1 MSKKEVRIGIIG
13 CGQIAQQHL
22 KTYKEI
28 PEANVVACADIL
40 PSAADTSAK
49 TFGIPNIY
57 YSAHELL
64 KRDDLDAVD
73 VCLHNNFH
81 RAGVEAVLASG
92 RHCYCEKP
100 MAGAYA
106 DALAMKAAAEAS
118 GKLLHIQLAGI
129 YSNEVR
135 SVKEL
140 IEDGALGEVYYAR
153 TNGHRRRGRPYVD
166 GYGKPTF
173 VQKENSG
180 GGALYDMGV
189 YHISELLWLLGN
201 PTPTRICGRTFQ
213 KVAMDAKR
221 KDLSGYSVEELGTGL
236 VNFSNGIA
244 LDILE
249 AWAMHLD
256 TLEGSFILGSDGG
269 ARLRPFGY
277 FTSQGDL
284 DIDGGASM
292 GAAAYRRRK
301 LRTEDGDTD
310 TRDNSQRHWVNVLL
324 GNDTL
329 LPTMDLALNT
339 MLISEGIYLSEKQ
352 GREVTAEEV
361 RELSVSTAKPI

>member
-1 MSKKEVRIGIIG
+1 MSNREVRIGIIG

-22 KTYKEI
+22 KNYADI
-28 PEANVVACADIL
+28 PEATVVACADIL

-49 TFGIPNIY
+49 TFGIPNVY
-57 YSAHELL
+57 YSAHEML

-81 RAGVEAVLASG
+81 RAAAEAVLASG

-106 DALAMKAAAEAS
+106 DALAMKTAAQQS
-118 GKLLHIQLAGI
+118 SKRLHIQLAGI

-140 IEDGALGEVYYAR
+140 IDDGALGEVYYAR

-201 PTPTRICGRTFQ
+201 PNPTRICGRTFQ
-213 KVAMDAKR
+213 KLAMDAKR
-221 KDLSGYSVEELGTGL
+221 QALSGYSVEELGAGL
-236 VNFSNGIA
+236 VNFENGVA

-277 FTSQGDL
+277 FTSNGDL

-301 LRTEDGDTD
+301 LRTADGDTD
-310 TRDNSQRHWVNVLL
+310 TRDSSQRHWVSVLL
-324 GNDTL
+324 GEDTL
-329 LPTMDLALNT
+329 LPTLDLALNT
-339 MLISEGIYLSEKQ
+339 MLISEGIYLSEKL

>member
-1 MSKKEVRIGIIG
+1 MSNREVRIGIIG

-22 KTYKEI
+22 QTYKEI
-28 PEANVVACADIL
+28 PEATVVACADVF
-40 PSAADTSAK
+40 PAAADKSAA
-49 TFGIPNIY
+49 TFGIPNVY
-57 YSAHELL
+57 YSAQELL

-81 RAGVEAVLASG
+81 RAGVEAVLAAG
-92 RHCYCEKP
+92 KHCYCEKP

-106 DALAMKAAAEAS
+106 DALAMKTAAQQS

-140 IEDGALGEVYYAR
+140 IDDGALGEVYYAR

-201 PTPTRICGRTFQ
+201 PTPSRICGRTFQ
-213 KVAMDAKR
+213 KLAMDKKR
-221 KDLSGYSVEELGTGL
+221 QELSGYSVEELGAGL
-236 VNFSNGIA
+236 VNFENGIA

-256 TLEGSFILGSDGG
+256 DLEGSFVLGSEGG

-277 FTSQGDL
+277 FTSHGDL
-284 DIDGGASM
+284 DVNGTASM

-301 LRTEDGDTD
+301 LRTDDGDTD
-310 TRDNSQRHWVNVLL
+310 TRDNSQRHWINVLL

-339 MLISEGIYLSEKQ
+339 MLVSEGIYLSEKL
-352 GREVTAEEV
+352 GREVSAAEV
-361 RELSVSTAKPI
+361 AELSVSTAKPI

>member
-1 MSKKEVRIGIIG
+1 MSNKEVRIGIIG

-22 KTYKEI
+22 KTYSEI

-49 TFGIPNIY
+49 TFGIPNVY
-57 YSAHELL
+57 YSAQEML

-81 RAGVEAVLASG
+81 RAATEAVLESG

-106 DALAMKAAAEAS
+106 DAVAMLDAAKRT

-135 SVKEL
+135 SAKEL
-140 IEDGALGEVYYAR
+140 IDAGALGEVYFAR

-201 PTPTRICGRTFQ
+201 PTPSRISGRTFQ
-213 KVAMDAKR
+213 KVPMDPKR
-221 KDLSGYSVEELGTGL
+221 QELSGYSVEELGTGL
-236 VNFSNGIA
+236 VNFSNGLA

-256 TLEGSFILGSDGG
+256 TLEGSFVLGSEGG
-269 ARLRPFGY
+269 VRVRPFSY
-277 FTSQGDL
+277 FHSHGDL
-284 DIDGGASM
+284 DFNGDASM

-329 LPTMDLALNT
+329 LPTAELALNT
-339 MLISEGIYLSEKQ
+339 MLISEGIYLSEKL

-361 RELSVSTAKPI
+361 KSLSVSTAKGI